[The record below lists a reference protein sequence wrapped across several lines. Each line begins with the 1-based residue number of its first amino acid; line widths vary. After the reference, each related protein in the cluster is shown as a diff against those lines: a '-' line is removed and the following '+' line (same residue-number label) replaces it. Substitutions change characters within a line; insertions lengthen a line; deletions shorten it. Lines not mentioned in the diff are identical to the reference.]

1 MQTAALQWFRI
12 IDSSQGTRNG
22 HMGDDP
28 AADSGWTWCLFEVS
42 SNAGESE
49 EIAHLPIGKIAAGF
63 DKRFL
68 YQTGF
73 CF

>member
-1 MQTAALQWFRI
+1 
-12 IDSSQGTRNG
+12 
-22 HMGDDP
+22 MGDDP
-28 AADSGWTWCLFEVS
+28 AADSGWTWCLFDVS

-49 EIAHLPIGKIAAGF
+49 EIAHLLIGKIAAGF